1 MKCHLHLRNPFCYSD
16 LDEDSDSDFDTLL
29 TNRKRSPLVR
39 RRGSLDSSPR
49 TRMESASSTLTDLTE
64 SSSSPRLAI
73 SNGASMYALLVTSSL
88 SLSSF
93 YSRFCFLFEQF
104 CSGEKAVSAKQCAP
118 CEAEKSFIIRITTQV
133 HGRIQDF
140 WKLKEVHMYK
150 GVGVRFFLILSHF
163 S

>member
-49 TRMESASSTLTDLTE
+49 ARMESASSTFTDLTE

-73 SNGASMYALLVTSSL
+73 SNGASMYALLETSSL
-88 SLSSF
+88 LFLDSAVDFIF
-93 YSRFCFLFEQF
+93 YLNNFA
-104 CSGEKAVSAKQCAP
+104 SGKKLLRQSNVHRVRK
-118 CEAEKSFIIRITTQV
+118 KSCLLLAQLHRLTQ
-133 HGRIQDF
+133 
-140 WKLKEVHMYK
+140 LCT
-150 GVGVRFFLILSHF
+150 LT
-163 S
+163 

>member
-49 TRMESASSTLTDLTE
+49 ARMESASSTLTDLTE

-73 SNGASMYALLVTSSL
+73 SNGASMYALLETSSL
-88 SLSSF
+88 LFLDSTVDFVFSSA
-93 YSRFCFLFEQF
+93 EP
-104 CSGEKAVSAKQCAP
+104 KAL
-118 CEAEKSFIIRITTQV
+118 
-133 HGRIQDF
+133 G
-140 WKLKEVHMYK
+140 
-150 GVGVRFFLILSHF
+150 
-163 S
+163 